1 MIQKLRM
8 LKTVLQKKMPNKGE
22 QVLGATLTVQD
33 FFKLVLFLLG
43 IGALTYL
50 ILVLKNL
57 NKILLKV
64 NNFFE
69 SNEKNINTVVKQLP
83 EISEN
88 INSITKTANATIE
101 EITPEMTELISNVN
115 EITTKIDSITE
126 SVDNTT
132 YKISETMDIVTDTV
146 ADTAY
151 SLQDNIKN
159 IDTYIKLIL
168 EVIDAIKG
176 YLKKK

>member
-1 MIQKLRM
+1 M
-8 LKTVLQKKMPNKGE
+8 
-22 QVLGATLTVQD
+22 GATLTVQD
-33 FFKLVLFLLG
+33 LFKLILFLLG
-43 IGALTYL
+43 IGALSYL
-50 ILVLKNL
+50 IVVFKNI

-64 NNFFE
+64 NSFIE
-69 SNEKNINTVVKQLP
+69 TNEKNINTIVNQFP

-88 INSITKTANATIE
+88 INSITRTASTTIE
-101 EITPEMTELISNVN
+101 EITPEVAELVTNVN
-115 EITTKIDSITE
+115 EITEKIDSITE
-126 SVDNTT
+126 SIDNTT

-168 EVIDAIKG
+168 EVIDTIKG
-176 YLKKK
+176 YLKKR